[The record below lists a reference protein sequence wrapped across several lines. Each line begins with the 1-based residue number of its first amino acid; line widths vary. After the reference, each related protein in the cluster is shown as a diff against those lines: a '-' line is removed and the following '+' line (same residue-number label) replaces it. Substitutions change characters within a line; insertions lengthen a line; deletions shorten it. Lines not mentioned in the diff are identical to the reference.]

1 MNRELVFRE
10 KHGSSQLFWEFIH
23 RNRGVVKAPWP
34 ASHRGR
40 LQNPPHILY
49 ELTSIDPNDLKNK
62 VYGELVIAVH
72 FKPKTLQ
79 LSAVDVL
86 VPTTMKNAAKCDT

>member
-1 MNRELVFRE
+1 MDFASRLLL
-10 KHGSSQLFWEFIH
+10 GGT
-23 RNRGVVKAPWP
+23 RNLRT
-34 ASHRGR
+34 
-40 LQNPPHILY
+40 PPSYIFLC